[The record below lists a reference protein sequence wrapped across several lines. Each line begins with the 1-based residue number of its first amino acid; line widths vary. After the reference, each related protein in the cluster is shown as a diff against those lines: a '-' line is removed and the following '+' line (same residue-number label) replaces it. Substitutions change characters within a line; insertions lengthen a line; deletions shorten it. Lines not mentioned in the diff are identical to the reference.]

1 MSNTLRNIVLV
12 LVVFV
17 LGIAILGA
25 GFFIGRMT
33 LTQAAFT
40 PGWMMGFAQNIQ
52 ERSPSDMMGMMGGTY
67 SNAQEYGQNSFY
79 GSGMMG
85 SGMMGGY
92 NNSGLTP
99 TEPLSIEK
107 AEGAVQEYLGQLADD
122 NLVVKEV
129 MIFDNHAYAEIAE
142 KDTGIGAMEVLVD
155 PVSLT
160 VYPEP
165 GPNMMWNLKYG
176 MMSGYQHGGMMGSGM
191 MSSGMMGASGF
202 LGSAK
207 PQDVEASMPI
217 SPDEAVNIA
226 QQYLEQSLPGTQAG
240 SEADSF
246 YGYYTIHVE
255 RDGIVVGMLS
265 VNGYNQQVFLHT
277 WHGDFVEMSEEAH

>member
-1 MSNTLRNIVLV
+1 MSNTLRNIVLI

-17 LGIAILGA
+17 LGVVILGA

-33 LTQAAFT
+33 LTQAALN
-40 PGWMMGFAQNIQ
+40 PGWMMGLAQNIQ
-52 ERSPSDMMGMMGGTY
+52 ERVPYNMLGMMGGTY
-67 SNAQEYGQNSFY
+67 SNAQEYRQNSFN

-85 SGMMGGY
+85 SGGMGSGMMGGFS
-92 NNSGLTP
+92 NSGLVS
-99 TEPLSIEK
+99 TEPLSIEQ
-107 AEGAVQEYLGQLADD
+107 AEGAVKDYLNQLGDE
-122 NLVVKEV
+122 NLEIKEV
-129 MIFDNHAYAEIAE
+129 MIFDNHAYVEIAE

-155 PVSLT
+155 PVSLA

-176 MMSGYQHGGMMGSGM
+176 MMSGYQHGGMMGGM
-191 MSSGMMGASGF
+191 MDANG
-202 LGSAK
+202 LWGSAK
-207 PQDVEASMPI
+207 PQDTESSMPV
-217 SPDEAVNIA
+217 SPDEAVSIA

-240 SEADSF
+240 SEADVF

-255 RDGIVVGMLS
+255 RDGNIAGMLS
-265 VNGYNQQVFLHT
+265 VNGYTKQVFLHT